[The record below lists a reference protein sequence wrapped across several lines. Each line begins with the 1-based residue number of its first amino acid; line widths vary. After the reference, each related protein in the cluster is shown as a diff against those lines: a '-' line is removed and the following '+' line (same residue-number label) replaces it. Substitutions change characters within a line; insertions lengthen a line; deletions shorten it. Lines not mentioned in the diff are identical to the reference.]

1 MMKEMKWARILLIG
15 VFSLGFFG
23 ITVAQ
28 DINAAI
34 GTYNSALTTMKSDP
48 ATAIT
53 SLKLCIELCDKI
65 GASADS
71 IKTVANAKFAET
83 YFNLATKQAGSK
95 DFTGAAE
102 TFKQAIQYGEQTN
115 NTEVLKRSSA
125 ALSQVYYMQADGYR
139 TQKDLVKAQ
148 EAMNLSLGIDS
159 TSSRAWIVQTYI
171 YRDSSETEGFEKAI
185 EKVNQYAKN
194 VNESKMA
201 NSAGLKYFL
210 SIGSQAVNSSKF
222 EEGVPAL
229 EKCLKFDEAN
239 KDVFY
244 YLAKGYNGLKLWDK
258 AIETADKGIAV
269 EEDVPEKEA
278 KFWFEV
284 GIAYAGKADKTKACE
299 SFKKAQFGQ
308 FAENAKYEIEVTLKC
323 GK

>member
-1 MMKEMKWARILLIG
+1 MKEMKWARILLIG

-23 ITVAQ
+23 SAMAQ

-53 SLKLCIELCDKI
+53 SLQLCIELCDKI
-65 GASADS
+65 GPSADS

-95 DFTGAAE
+95 DLAGATE
-102 TFKQAIQYGEQTN
+102 TFKQAIQFGEQTQN
-115 NTEVLKRSSA
+115 AEVLKRSNA

-139 TQKDLVKAQ
+139 TQKDLIKAQ
-148 EAMNLSLGIDS
+148 EFIDLSLGIDS
-159 TSSRAWIVQTYI
+159 TSSRAWIVQAYI
-171 YRDSSETEGFEKAI
+171 YRDGNMVEGFEKAI
-185 EKVNQYAKN
+185 ERVNLCTKN
-194 VNESKMA
+194 VNETKLA
-201 NSAGLKYFL
+201 NNAGLKYFL
-210 SIGSQAVNSSKF
+210 STGSQAVNTSKF

-229 EKCLKFDEAN
+229 EKCLKYDEAN

-258 AIETADKGIAV
+258 AIETANKGIAM

-284 GIAYAGKADKTKACE
+284 GTAYAGKEDKAKACE

>member
-23 ITVAQ
+23 STVAQ

-34 GTYNSALTTMKSDP
+34 GSYNSALTTMKSDP
-48 ATAIT
+48 ASAIT
-53 SLKLCIELCDKI
+53 SLKLCIELCNTI

-71 IKTVANAKFAET
+71 IKTVATAKFAET

-95 DFTGAAE
+95 DLTGAAE
-102 TFKQAIQYGEQTN
+102 TFKQAIQYGEQTK
-115 NTEVLKRSSA
+115 NTEVLKRSNA
-125 ALSQVYYMQADGYR
+125 ALSQVYYMQADGFR
-139 TQKDLVKAQ
+139 TQKDLIKAQ

-171 YRDSSETEGFEKAI
+171 YRDGNISEGFEKAI
-185 EKVNQYAKN
+185 EKVNLYAKN
-194 VNESKMA
+194 VTESKMA

-210 SIGSQAVNSSKF
+210 SIGSQAINSSKF
-222 EEGVPAL
+222 EEGVAAL

-258 AIETADKGIAV
+258 AIETADKGIAM

-278 KFWFEV
+278 KFWFEI
-284 GIAYAGKADKTKACE
+284 GTAYAGKADKAKACE
-299 SFKKAQFGQ
+299 SYKKAQFGQ

-323 GK
+323 G